1 MIGTDAGI
9 EIVNRSES
17 NMGTEIGMGLVQVD
31 ETAIAE
37 TANRIIFCYSVLYVE
52 CSGRASSLFHSPR
65 IKQLHL
71 HRYSCCLLPT
81 FIRYT
86 VFLGAPS
93 PSSTHSDRDD
103 GIFINGA
110 DSRP

>member
-31 ETAIAE
+31 ETAINE

-52 CSGRASSLFHSPR
+52 CSGVPR
-65 IKQLHL
+65 HCFI
-71 HRYSCCLLPT
+71 HRELNNFTCTAILVVYSRL
-81 FIRYT
+81 
-86 VFLGAPS
+86 S
-93 PSSTHSDRDD
+93 
-103 GIFINGA
+103 
-110 DSRP
+110 